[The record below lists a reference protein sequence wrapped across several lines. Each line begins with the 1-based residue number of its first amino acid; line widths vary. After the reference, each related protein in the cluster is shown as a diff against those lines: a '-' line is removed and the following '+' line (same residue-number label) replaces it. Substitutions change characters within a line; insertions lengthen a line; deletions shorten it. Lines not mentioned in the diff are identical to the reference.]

1 MEINY
6 VFPHAIATVDM
17 NALVDNK
24 KIGVFPIDYSDWKD
38 IGTNNEYIN
47 FLKNI
52 DAK

>member
-24 KIGVFPIDYSDWKD
+24 KIHDTIEEHAIGVLKKLVQEF
-38 IGTNNEYIN
+38 GTV
-47 FLKNI
+47 K
-52 DAK
+52 